1 MTERTERE
9 ALARDLRGRLEVL
22 RAAGVRYAFL
32 GRERA
37 AAPAPPP
44 ESSAP
49 AHEPPPAPD
58 GGAAESAPAYAASG
72 QTAIFD
78 TPETSPMPSRAP
90 AKKGF
95 TPPPLPFDPKAEMT
109 LDVLAAAVDGCLRC
123 GLGAGRMNLVFGAG
137 NPDADLVFIGEA
149 PGADEDAQGIPFV
162 GRSGQMLTRMIKN
175 VIGIPREEVYIGNI
189 LKCRPPGNRDP
200 EPGEIACCEPYLHK
214 QLEIIRPRVIVA
226 LGRFAAQWLLATKT
240 PIGRMRGKFGRY
252 RGIPTLAT
260 YHPAYLLRNPSE
272 KRNVLDDLLKVKAI
286 CNGEAEPEI
295 EIFG

>member
-22 RAAGVRYAFL
+22 RAAGVRYALL
-32 GRERA
+32 GREST

-44 ESSAP
+44 EPP
-49 AHEPPPAPD
+49 ASVHEPLPAP
-58 GGAAESAPAYAASG
+58 G
-72 QTAIFD
+72 QTALFD
-78 TPETSPMPSRAP
+78 TQETSPMPSRAP

-95 TPPPLPFDPKAEMT
+95 TLPPLPFDPKSEMA
-109 LDVLAAAVDGCLRC
+109 LDALAAAVDGCLRC
-123 GLGAGRMNLVFGAG
+123 KLGAGRTNLVFGAG
-137 NPDADLVFIGEA
+137 NPDADIVFIGEA

-162 GRSGQMLTRMIKN
+162 GRSGQMLTRMIEN
-175 VIGIPREEVYIGNI
+175 VIEIPRGEVYIGNI

-200 EPGEIACCEPYLHK
+200 EHDEIGCCEPYLHK
-214 QLEIIRPRVIVA
+214 QLEIIRPRIIVA

-260 YHPAYLLRNPSE
+260 YPPAYLLRSPRE
-272 KRNVLDDLLKVKAI
+272 KRTVLDDLLKVKAI
-286 CNGEAEPEI
+286 YNGEAEPEI